1 MKELDTYIVE
11 KLKLNKDTKDENSEN
26 DAFVKDLM
34 KLCGMRNTFNESV
47 FNVIKDAL
55 YKYKITEDNIEI
67 YCNDTVSLHNR
78 YNEIKFNYEN
88 NKYASKIIF
97 GYMSKSIF
105 NSNSIVFSA
114 YPFKIGE
121 INNGFIVIYQKYNDN
136 YKIYITKK

>member
-1 MKELDTYIVE
+1 MKKLDTYIVE
-11 KLKLNKDTKDENSEN
+11 KLKLNKDTKDEN

-34 KLCGMRNTFNESV
+34 ELCGMRNTSNENA

-78 YNEIKFNYEN
+78 YKENNFNFEN
-88 NKYASKIIF
+88 NKYVSKIIF
-97 GYMSKSIF
+97 GYMSKSIL
-105 NSNSIVFSA
+105 NPKGIVFSTNL
-114 YPFKIGE
+114 FQIEE
-121 INNGFIVIYQKYNDN
+121 INNGFIIVYQKYNDN